1 MASTLTILAA
11 IYSMAVMVIY
21 KVKGL
26 LGGTVNKVHLTLNLA
41 TGPFGACIVI
51 NPASHI
57 LMATAAVSTIC
68 HLLLLESFYIPSYF
82 GLKIM
87 EPEGIKNARNLSM
100 TLILLASLICSCCL
114 DILSSERR
122 RQRLGLWTRLGS
134 FSCPAEDTFLWACY
148 NNYPELLGLCNDKQI
163 KTKDP
168 LNFNGL
174 HLACEGGEQ
183 S

>member
-148 NNYPELLGLCNDKQI
+148 NNYPELLRLCNDKQI
-163 KTKDP
+163 KMKDP